1 MISKESI
8 ESLTNDFLK
17 GTDLYMVDVKVNVGN
32 LIIIT
37 IDSDTNLSIDHCIA
51 LSKSIE
57 KSLDRD
63 VEDFDLRV
71 SSFGADKPFK
81 LRRQYKKSI
90 GRELEITLNDDS
102 KLIGHLM
109 QVNDDSILLELKGK
123 KKKHD
128 EDNKNKILKFDD
140 IKEAR
145 IILSFK

>member
-1 MISKESI
+1 
-8 ESLTNDFLK
+8 
-17 GTDLYMVDVKVNVGN
+17 MVDVKVNVGN